1 MTTHSTLSPSAR
13 HRWGA
18 CPGSKR
24 EEAKY
29 PSRPS
34 GPAAIDGTHS
44 HTLLDKCLNE
54 LHDAANY
61 IGQTLT
67 DHEGSF
73 VVDAERAERVQVA
86 LDYVEK
92 RVAELDSGG
101 DFNVVVLAEKRVDP
115 APLVGRSDMSG
126 TVDIQ
131 LRTHNFLEIIDYK
144 DGINPTDARE
154 QMEQYAIGAVAQ
166 MQEQG
171 KLAPVY
177 IRLTVIQPKLRLK
190 KMSPLTMVDLTL
202 GELMVIK
209 DKLIAEAA
217 ATDAPDAPLVPG
229 DKQCRYCSHAGSC
242 SALTQKALGSSGIS
256 FANLDVAK
264 QAADKEPT
272 SMTDQQLREIIE
284 AAPLIRQMIEGA
296 EEEAMRRLKAGA
308 VIEGIKA
315 VRGRGSRA
323 WAVES
328 DDEMADKLKKFGLPK
343 DVIWQTKLIS
353 VAQAEKAT
361 WTKRDGTVMQLSERQ
376 LKTMKSEYT
385 KTTEGKLSVASA
397 NDPRP
402 AVTLSAAPMFT
413 AVAEPVA
420 VIAEL
425 PAFLR

>member
-1 MTTHSTLSPSAR
+1 
-13 HRWGA
+13 
-18 CPGSKR
+18 
-24 EEAKY
+24 
-29 PSRPS
+29 
-34 GPAAIDGTHS
+34 
-44 HTLLDKCLNE
+44 LDKCLNE
-54 LHDAANY
+54 YHDAAY
-61 IGQTLT
+61 YVGQTLT

-73 VVDAERAERVQVA
+73 VVDKERAERVQVA

-92 RVAELDSGG
+92 RVAELESGIE
-101 DFNVVVLAEKRVDP
+101 DVTVLAEKRVDP
-115 APLVGRSDMSG
+115 APLVGRNDMSG

-131 LRTHNFLEIIDYK
+131 LRTDNFLEIIDYK

-154 QMEQYAIGAVAQ
+154 QMEQYAVGAVAD
-166 MQEQG
+166 MQVRG
-171 KLAPVY
+171 LLAPTH

-190 KMSPLTMVDLTL
+190 GLNPITSFDYTL
-202 GELMVIK
+202 GEIMKVKDQLIK
-209 DKLIAEAA
+209 EAA
-217 ATDAPDAPLVPG
+217 ATDSPDAPYNPG
-229 DKQCRYCSHAGSC
+229 DKQCRYCAHSGNC
-242 SALTQKALGSSGIS
+242 SALTSKALDKSGIA

-264 QAADKEPT
+264 QAADKEPG

-296 EEEAMRRLKAGA
+296 EEEAMKRLKAGA
-308 VIEGIKA
+308 VIEGLKA
-315 VRGRGSRA
+315 VRGRGSRG
-323 WAVES
+323 WMVEN
-328 DDEMADKLKKFGLPK
+328 DEEMADKLKKFGLPK

-397 NDPRP
+397 SDPRP